1 MNAMIQRADLLTTVV
16 GGDLMM
22 MSLETGQYHSLNSV
36 GSYIWELL
44 AEPTTK
50 EAIISQ
56 LLATYDVPPDV
67 CASEVTTFLADL
79 RERGLVV
86 NT

>member
-1 MNAMIQRADLLTTVV
+1 MIQRADMLTAVV
-16 GGDLMM
+16 GEDLIM
-22 MSLETGQYHSLNSV
+22 MSLETGQYHSLTGV
-36 GSYIWELL
+36 APRIWELL
-44 AEPTTK
+44 AQPTTP
-50 EAIISQ
+50 EAIVSQ

-86 NT
+86 SA